1 MSSYTPPSSQH
12 QFLLERVLGL
22 QDILDRGGGDADL
35 ATCRG
40 VLASAGRFASGILAP
55 LNAVGDRI
63 GAVFSAGAVAMPPG
77 FGAAYDAYV
86 RQGWS
91 SLSAPPDLGG
101 QGLPQL
107 LQVAVSEMVIGACMA
122 FAMLPLQQRAAARL
136 LAAHGD
142 GEVSRRLLPEIVAG
156 RCGATIAMTEADA
169 GSDAGR
175 GRTRAL
181 PRGDGLFE
189 LHGSKMFISYGD
201 HDLTRQIAHVVLAR
215 EVDGGEGGRGMGLF
229 LVRKWLDDDGRQR
242 NAAHVTAIEHKMGLK
257 ASPTCVLTLD
267 GAVGERIGPAG
278 AGLRLIFAM
287 ITVMRLE
294 VSLHGVAIGQAA
306 YDRARAYADERR
318 QGSDAAGRGPVALIA
333 HPDVRRNLATMRAR
347 LDATRAL
354 VFEAARQFDL
364 AELADAGEATEA
376 RALAEFLLPVCKVAG
391 SEAGFEIANLAM
403 QVFGGHGYITDNGI
417 EQYVR
422 DVRVAAIFEGANGI
436 QAIDLVTRKLVENDG
451 ARWHAFVRRVRA
463 DLEALAGRRRVGELA
478 VALNALEDLA
488 VAMRARLARDRA
500 LALAGATPFL
510 NMVAMIALGWMW
522 LRLDAAG
529 AADAA
534 PDRRL
539 PDICDFFFSNLFP
552 LHEVYRRQA
561 YDEGPWRRA

>member
-1 MSSYTPPSSQH
+1 MSSYTPPLPQ
-12 QFLLERVLGL
+12 QLFLLERVLGL
-22 QDILDRGGGDADL
+22 QDILDRRADGADL
-35 ATCRG
+35 DTCRA
-40 VLASAGRFASGILAP
+40 VLEGASRFASGILAP
-55 LNAVGDRI
+55 LNAVGDRV
-63 GAVFSAGAVAMPPG
+63 GASFSAGHVTMPPG
-77 FGAAYDAYV
+77 FAAAYDAFV

-91 SLSAPPDLGG
+91 ALSAPRELGG

-107 LQVAVSEMVIGACMA
+107 LQLAVSEMVIGGCMA
-122 FAMLPLQQRAAARL
+122 FAMLPLQQRAATKL
-136 LAAHGD
+136 LAMHGQ
-142 GEVSRRLLPEIVAG
+142 GEASRRLLPDLVAG

-175 GRTRAL
+175 GRTRAV
-181 PRGDGLFE
+181 PRGDGLYE

-201 HDLTRQIAHVVLAR
+201 HDLTRQIAHIVLAR
-215 EVDGGEGGRGMGLF
+215 EADAGDGGRGMGLF
-229 LVRKWLDDDGRQR
+229 LVRKWLDDDYRIR

-278 AGLRLIFAM
+278 AGLRLIFTM
-287 ITVMRLE
+287 INVMRLE

-306 YDRARAYADERR
+306 YGRARAYADERR
-318 QGSDAAGRGPVALIA
+318 QGSDAAGHGPVALIDHA
-333 HPDVRRNLATMRAR
+333 DVRRNLVTMRAR

-364 AELADAGEATEA
+364 AELAGPDEAANA

-391 SEAGFEIANLAM
+391 SEAGFDIANLAV
-403 QVFGGHGYITDNGI
+403 QVFGGHGYVTDNGV

-436 QAIDLVTRKLVENDG
+436 QAIDLLTRKLVDHDG
-451 ARWHAFVRRVRA
+451 LRWQAFIRRVRA
-463 DLEALAGRRRVGELA
+463 DVGALAGRRRAPEFA
-478 VALNALEDLA
+478 IALNALEDLA
-488 VAMRARLARDRA
+488 VAMRSRLERDRD

-510 NMVAMIALGWMW
+510 NMVAIIALGWMW

-529 AADAA
+529 IGEVE
-534 PDRRL
+534 PDPRL
-539 PDICDFFFSNLFP
+539 PDVCDYFFTNLFP
-552 LHEVYRRQA
+552 LHEIYRRQA
-561 YDEGPWRRA
+561 FDQAPWRRA